1 MSITHKL
8 GIAGINAIKR
18 PDQIRTVLGSC
29 IGIAVVDVDAGVGG
43 MAHIMLPSA
52 TGPTD
57 SPGKFADTGVD
68 ALLDSV
74 IHAGARRDRLK
85 AKIAGG
91 AAMFGDGADSGIGSR
106 NVVAVKERLKKHSI
120 KLVASE
126 VGGNKGRRMSLNPET
141 GDVEVQIIGQE
152 PTVL

>member
-1 MSITHKL
+1 MGITHKL

-29 IGIAVVDVDAGVGG
+29 IGIAVVDIDAGVGG
-43 MAHIMLPSA
+43 MAHIMLPAA
-52 TGPTD
+52 TGPTE

-68 ALLDSV
+68 ALLERV
-74 IHAGARRDRLK
+74 LAAGARQNRLT

-106 NVVAVKERLKKHSI
+106 NAQAVKERLEKHKI
-120 KLVASE
+120 QLVASE
-126 VGGNKGRRMSLNPET
+126 VGGNKGRRMCLNPET
-141 GDVEVQIIGQE
+141 GEVEVQKIGQE
-152 PTVL
+152 ATIL